1 RERWPQTPSAA
12 PYRNPRSISR
22 CWTRLAFSMSRRSS
36 CCGAVTVSTD
46 SGTVTGADEISVW
59 GGKSEASGD
68 VLRRITMGMRG
79 LEVTLRL
86 LSGCW
91 RDVVVSSE
99 VDVEVPAV
107 GVETLSGEPVMRSG
121 SQRAAEKETR
131 NTTIEPTI
139 HNLAS
144 AMIGPGDIVRPEPL
158 ALRPGRQAASL
169 VSVSTERIRAP
180 SYKTRCGSKV
190 QPSGKNLFLP
200 KPLTY

>member
-1 RERWPQTPSAA
+1 A

-79 LEVTLRL
+79 LGATLRL
-86 LSGCW
+86 LSDCW
-91 RDVVVSSE
+91 RDV
-99 VDVEVPAV
+99 DVPAV

-121 SQRAAEKETR
+121 SQRAVEKETR
-131 NTTIEPTI
+131 NTTIAPTI
-139 HNLAS
+139 HSLAS
-144 AMIGPGDIVRPEPL
+144 AMVGPGDIVRREPL
-158 ALRPGRQAASL
+158 ALRSGRPAAGV

-180 SYKTRCGSKV
+180 HLQNKMW
-190 QPSGKNLFLP
+190 
-200 KPLTY
+200 

>member
-1 RERWPQTPSAA
+1 
-12 PYRNPRSISR
+12 
-22 CWTRLAFSMSRRSS
+22 MSRRSS

-79 LEVTLRL
+79 LEVTLR
-86 LSGCW
+86 
-91 RDVVVSSE
+91 
-99 VDVEVPAV
+99 P
-107 GVETLSGEPVMRSG
+107 LSGEPVMRSG

-131 NTTIEPTI
+131 NTTIAPTI

-158 ALRPGRQAASL
+158 ALRPAAGL
-169 VSVSTERIRAP
+169 VFVSTERIRAP
-180 SYKTRCGSKV
+180 HLQNKMW
-190 QPSGKNLFLP
+190 
-200 KPLTY
+200 